1 MTRTVSC
8 IDNQC
13 YDCLWETT
21 YNASPCDCDCHAHID
36 YDNTMATFET
46 CYLGYGELYL
56 YAMTYSYAVTDAD
69 LHHVELVVDRMKL
82 VADEEND
89 V

>member
-1 MTRTVSC
+1 
-8 IDNQC
+8 
-13 YDCLWETT
+13 
-21 YNASPCDCDCHAHID
+21 
-36 YDNTMATFET
+36 MATFET